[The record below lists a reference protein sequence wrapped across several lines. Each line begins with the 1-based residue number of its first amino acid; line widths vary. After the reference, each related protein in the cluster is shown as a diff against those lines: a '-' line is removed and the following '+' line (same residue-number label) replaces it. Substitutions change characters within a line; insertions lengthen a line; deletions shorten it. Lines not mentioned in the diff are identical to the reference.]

1 MNLKCRERYEQLAA
15 LEKDMSLLKLDVDIL
30 KNSRYYEAQNKP
42 FELDKQFIAV
52 KLYWLEMRLEIIENE
67 NYVIEDTMISHLKK
81 CINELKRILRK
92 ELSTVELWKENGCA
106 CAADCIELNKEKEKE
121 DILIQIRKLKSE
133 WI

>member
-1 MNLKCRERYEQLAA
+1 MNLKCREQYEQLAA

-67 NYVIEDTMISHLKK
+67 NYVIEDAMISHLKK

-106 CAADCIELNKEKEKE
+106 CAGDCIELDQEKEKE
-121 DILIQIRKLKSE
+121 DILTQIRKLKSE